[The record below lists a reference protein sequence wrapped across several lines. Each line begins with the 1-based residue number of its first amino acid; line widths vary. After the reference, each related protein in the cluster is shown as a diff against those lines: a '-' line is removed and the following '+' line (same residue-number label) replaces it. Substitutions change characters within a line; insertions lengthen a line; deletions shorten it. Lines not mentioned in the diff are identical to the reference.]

1 MSADTVAVILSPAL
15 AENALQLLEE
25 REYAKLA
32 MLADEIADVQGRAE
46 QLLAEPIGTALGAHS
61 LNDLL
66 GRGAKAGKELE
77 VLRKA
82 RVEPLNREVKN
93 VNALFGAITTGL
105 DELRA
110 KGERHIIAW
119 NRREK
124 ARVEREQAEARRRQ
138 EEAARAEGEAMARAE
153 AARSEVERQEAL
165 AAAEWAQ
172 QQGTSAEWQAPA
184 PAPRAYRSTEAT
196 SFTTERW
203 VFEVV
208 APDEVPRAYCAPDVK
223 AIKAAVAAGVREIPG
238 ISIYQQEG
246 LTVRTR

>member
-25 REYAKLA
+25 GEYAKLA

-46 QLLAEPIGTALGAHS
+46 RLLAEPIGTAIGAHS

-77 VLRKA
+77 LLRKA
-82 RVEPLNREVKN
+82 RVEPLNREVRN
-93 VNALFGAITTGL
+93 VNALFSAISGAL
-105 DELRA
+105 DDLRA

-124 ARVEREQAEARRRQ
+124 ARVEREQAEARRLQ
-138 EEAARAEGEAMARAE
+138 EEAARKEGEALLRAE

-165 AAAEWAQ
+165 AAAESASRE
-172 QQGTSAEWQAPA
+172 GTSAEWLSPA
-184 PAPRAYRSTEAT
+184 PAPRAYKSQEAT

-203 VFEVV
+203 TFEIVV
-208 APDEVPRAYCAPDVK
+208 PSEVPRAYCVPDVK
-223 AIKAAVAAGVREIPG
+223 AIRAAVASGIREMPGVH
-238 ISIYQQEG
+238 IYQQEG
-246 LTVRTR
+246 LTVRSR